1 MSVPVISASAAV
13 SAQEPPELAGVRQ
26 ARAEDRQA
34 AQPRPAALS
43 PGSGAIRSAVA
54 EMEQVSLAFNHK
66 LKFHVDHQSHD
77 ITVKV
82 IDAETDKVIRIL
94 PPEELQRLHSRI
106 RETIGFLFDERV

>member
-1 MSVPVISASAAV
+1 MSVPVVNASVAV
-13 SAQEPPELAGVRQ
+13 AVQEPPELSGMRQ
-26 ARAEDRQA
+26 ARAESRQA
-34 AQPRPAALS
+34 AQHKAAAS
-43 PGSGAIRSAVA
+43 PPSDSIRSAVA

-94 PPEELQRLHSRI
+94 PPEELQRLHSKI